1 MKTVS
6 IVIGVVILILGAGYL
21 VTNSNTDSA
30 PVVPEEVE
38 SQVEQESAVDRE
50 STEAPQEPQ
59 EPQAADAPAGTYTLY
74 DAEQIAQSDADT
86 ILLFF
91 HATWCPSCRALD
103 ADILANA
110 DSIPAGVEIYK
121 LDYDTQTALKRQ
133 YGVTTQHSVIEIDA
147 TGAAQSSISHPLTF
161 QAVIATL

>member
-59 EPQAADAPAGTYTLY
+59 AADTPAGTYTLY